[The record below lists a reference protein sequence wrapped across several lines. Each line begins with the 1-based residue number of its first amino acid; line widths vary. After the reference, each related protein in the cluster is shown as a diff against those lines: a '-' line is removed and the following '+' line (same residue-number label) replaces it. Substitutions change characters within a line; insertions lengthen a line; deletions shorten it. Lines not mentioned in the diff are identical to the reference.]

1 MQRCQGVGVGLEYLQ
16 KGRVPVQ
23 GIFFQDAEHMAL
35 LAIVDRVEAGMALLA
50 PATR

>member
-1 MQRCQGVGVGLEYLQ
+1 MGLEYLQ

-23 GIFFQDAEHMAL
+23 GIFFQAAEHMAL
-35 LAIVDRVEAGMALLA
+35 LDIVDHVEAGMALLV